1 MEKIK
6 EIIEQAR
13 YTDVDLK
20 NNCIG
25 IRLIVDEGSFYM
37 HTKSEL
43 LHLLSVAEKQ
53 KDAII
58 YQLPFGVAK
67 DRAKNTPLITEQL
80 KEKPEQLPCDDTV
93 CKLPHKRVY
102 RGCDECV
109 YNKTN

>member
-43 LHLLSVAEKQ
+43 LHLLSLVAEKQ

-58 YQLPFGVAK
+58 
-67 DRAKNTPLITEQL
+67 
-80 KEKPEQLPCDDTV
+80 
-93 CKLPHKRVY
+93 
-102 RGCDECV
+102 
-109 YNKTN
+109 